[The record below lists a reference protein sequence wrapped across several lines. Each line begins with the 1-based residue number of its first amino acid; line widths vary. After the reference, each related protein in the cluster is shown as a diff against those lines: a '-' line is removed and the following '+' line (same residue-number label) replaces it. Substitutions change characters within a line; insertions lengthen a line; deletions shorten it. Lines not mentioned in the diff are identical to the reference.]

1 MKNQFVKF
9 FGCMCF
15 IMAGLIF
22 FSSCVNEDY
31 DLSKEIDME
40 MTILKNM
47 AVPVGDIQKIEL
59 SKVLSLDE
67 ENSMISTDA
76 DGDYLISFEGDP
88 FSASV
93 EVPSISLV
101 GSDGQIESEPVVI
114 HFPLSG
120 FSGLAGNLGN
130 HKLVYSDL
138 AGSAISTE
146 MDIEIDSEIPSE
158 IIDIKSVNLH
168 SLLKMRFSTN
178 VGKIYVP
185 AGFTLEFPE
194 ELHLIKSSD
203 TESYSIENGNKVVI
217 SKDIAAHSDAGVPFE
232 LNITIDKIDI
242 PAGAVRDGRL
252 VMDEHVKVAGDLY
265 VMTSDFSSVPEE
277 LKIDMSAV
285 ITGLVV
291 ESAVVKIKMEN
302 TMEATRMEIGE
313 IPEFLSG
320 GNVTL
325 DLYDPSLSLKAD
337 NTSPLSFGVTADI
350 VAYDGEA
357 SSKISLGKDDDLLFN
372 AGTVTEYLITR
383 RQSTVSQ
390 GVGNI
395 VVPEIADLMKTIPE
409 NIAIEGLSVSA
420 ASADFITID
429 TGDEYDI
436 AIEYGISAPLAF
448 GEAMQLS
455 FTQDINDLGLDFDG
469 DVKSAVLTLD
479 MVNSI
484 PLSFDLKA
492 VGLDPEGNV
501 INGLTLEMD
510 KSLASGTHTSPV
522 ATSVKITL
530 KNTTGRFSL
539 DGLRLTM
546 NAAAPSAEHV
556 GAALNE
562 NQGLE
567 LKNIVLSVPDGIT
580 VDL

>member
-1 MKNQFVKF
+1 
-9 FGCMCF
+9 
-15 IMAGLIF
+15 MAGLIF

-40 MTILKNM
+40 MTILKDL

-101 GSDGQIESEPVVI
+101 GPDGQIESEPVVI

-217 SKDIAAHSDAGVPFE
+217 NKDIAAHSDAGVPFE
-232 LNITIDKIDI
+232 LNITLDKIDF

-252 VMDEHVKVAGDLY
+252 VLDEHVKVAGDLY

-291 ESAVVKIKMEN
+291 ESAVVKINMEN
-302 TMEATRMEIGE
+302 TMEDTRMEIGE

-325 DLYDPSLSLKAD
+325 DLYDPSMSLKAD